1 MTIEELEIVI
11 KANVEQALQ
20 QVKRLKPE
28 IERATSQVSEKMG
41 KLEISGFN
49 SDLGEGITKATG
61 KIKQMQEAMNKAEIG
76 TKLSQSA
83 EQATQAVSQTQQAIE
98 ATEATTTA
106 LGAEM
111 STVATETAG
120 AGASMAQLAGSSGYA
135 LPIILA
141 IGASIKAIKLIIQGI
156 VKTVTLVRNIIRT
169 VATILYKVATFNLG
183 KLLGADIRG
192 ALKNI
197 MQYASTLFSLRSI
210 YQTLQSSAQ
219 SWLSSQNAQAQQ
231 LSANIE
237 YMKYALGGTLAPI
250 MEYLV
255 NLAYTLLRAI
265 QTLLYTFTGVN
276 IFAKATAS
284 SMKKTAGGASKASK
298 EMQKLA
304 GIHDEI
310 NNIGDTDSGGG
321 GGGGGGGVSPSFDL
335 SKLDNTPNDI
345 LDAIRSGN
353 WEQIGVVLG
362 EKLNEAMDKIP
373 FSKIQDGAKK
383 IGTGISNLINGFV
396 KTANW
401 DNVGNTIAQGINTAI
416 YFAQSFLTGLNW
428 GSIGDALGRIING
441 FFLNI
446 DWDALAEA
454 INAKVIGIF
463 TFLAETLA
471 TIDFTAI
478 TDTIQGFFTNIDIEG
493 MINAGAQVIE
503 NFLLGII
510 ESAPTLIQTGADII
524 VRLALGISNK
534 LPTLIPLA
542 LKAILT
548 IAQSIITALPN
559 IIKSG
564 IEIVVALA
572 EGISESLSTLLDE
585 APELIVTI
593 VTGIDSV
600 LHKMDEAGIRIILI
614 LIQGLI
620 KALPSLLA
628 FVPKMIIMFTAEF
641 PHFYAQLIES
651 GFLILETLIDG
662 LIKCLPVLVATIPTV
677 VERITS
683 TLIKY
688 NPMFIEGGVRII
700 LALIQG
706 LMSVAG
712 QLASATWNL
721 ITSGIKN
728 TITSIGSNAYQWG
741 RDMIQGFINGIR
753 SMLSNVA
760 SSAQSIAN
768 KIKSFLHFSKPD
780 VGPLRDYETYMPDF
794 VKGLAKTMLESAPIL
809 EDATKSIAEQM
820 SQSING
826 MALNNNLAFE
836 GLQQS
841 EDLRV
846 QSSFKETL
854 VGALTG
860 TDAGGVTIPLKFEI
874 GGQTLIDT
882 IIDGINEKTQRL
894 GRDVILRVGD

>member
-20 QVKRLKPE
+20 QVRRLKPE
-28 IERATSQVSEKMG
+28 IEKATSQVSEKMD

-106 LGAEM
+106 LGTEM
-111 STVATETAG
+111 SAVATETAG
-120 AGASMAQLAGSSGYA
+120 AGASMAELAGSSGYT

-141 IGASIKAIKLIIQGI
+141 IGASIKAIKLTIQGI
-156 VKTVTLVRNIIRT
+156 IKTVTLVRNIIKA
-169 VATILYKVATFNLG
+169 VATALYKVATFNLG

-321 GGGGGGGVSPSFDL
+321 GGGRGGVSPSFDL

-383 IGTGISNLINGFV
+383 IGTGISSLINGFV

-510 ESAPTLIQTGADII
+510 ESVPTLIQTGADII

-548 IAQSIITALPN
+548 IAQSIVTALPN

-572 EGISESLSTLLDE
+572 EGISESLPTLLDE

-651 GFLILETLIDG
+651 GFLILETLI
-662 LIKCLPVLVATIPTV
+662 
-677 VERITS
+677 ERTYQVFTS
-683 TLIKY
+683 SRRY
-688 NPMFIEGGVRII
+688 NSNSCR
-700 LALIQG
+700 
-706 LMSVAG
+706 
-712 QLASATWNL
+712 
-721 ITSGIKN
+721 KN
-728 TITSIGSNAYQWG
+728 N
-741 RDMIQGFINGIR
+741 FN
-753 SMLSNVA
+753 
-760 SSAQSIAN
+760 
-768 KIKSFLHFSKPD
+768 
-780 VGPLRDYETYMPDF
+780 TY
-794 VKGLAKTMLESAPIL
+794 
-809 EDATKSIAEQM
+809 
-820 SQSING
+820 
-826 MALNNNLAFE
+826 
-836 GLQQS
+836 
-841 EDLRV
+841 
-846 QSSFKETL
+846 
-854 VGALTG
+854 
-860 TDAGGVTIPLKFEI
+860 
-874 GGQTLIDT
+874 
-882 IIDGINEKTQRL
+882 
-894 GRDVILRVGD
+894 